1 MDDLMPP
8 RSLATLTG
16 FIGAALLL
24 LLAAANLHAE
34 TREAV
39 LAHHDSLS
47 VEILRGRPAGRALGV
62 VVMSSGDA
70 GWRGLAKD
78 LGETLADH
86 GYDVIGLDSK
96 AYLTAGTR
104 RSGSLTPDDVQE
116 DYLRLVRV
124 ARRWFP
130 DRPVILAGVSE
141 GAGLSILA
149 AADRRVA
156 ARLAGVLG
164 LGTPDTVTLGWHF
177 WNWTVWLTHREPG
190 EPSAATSPYLAAL
203 APTPVLLV
211 HSTHDEYVPVET
223 ARALFA
229 HAREPRRLT
238 VIEAQNHA
246 FRDARAALLASVLD
260 GLRWFT
266 RSRAAAE
273 AGP

>member
-1 MDDLMPP
+1 MPP
-8 RSLATLTG
+8 RSRASLTG
-16 FIGAALLL
+16 FIGAALFL

-34 TREAV
+34 RREAV

-47 VEILRGRPAGRALGV
+47 IEILRGRPAGSSVGV

-78 LGETLADH
+78 LGETLADR
-86 GYDVIGLDSK
+86 GYDVIGVDSK
-96 AYLTAGTR
+96 AYLTAGTKR
-104 RSGSLTPDDVQE
+104 AGRLTPDDVQE
-116 DYLRLVRV
+116 DYLQLVRIT
-124 ARRWFP
+124 RHWFP
-130 DRPVILAGVSE
+130 DRPVVLAGVSE

-177 WNWTVWLTHREPG
+177 WNWTVWLTHKEPD
-190 EPSAATSPYLAAL
+190 EPSVATSPYLAAL

-211 HSTHDEYVPVET
+211 HSTHDEYVPVEM

-238 VIEAQNHA
+238 VLEAQNHA
-246 FRDARAALLASVLD
+246 FSDARGPLLASVLE

-266 RSRAAAE
+266 ESRAAA
-273 AGP
+273 ADTP